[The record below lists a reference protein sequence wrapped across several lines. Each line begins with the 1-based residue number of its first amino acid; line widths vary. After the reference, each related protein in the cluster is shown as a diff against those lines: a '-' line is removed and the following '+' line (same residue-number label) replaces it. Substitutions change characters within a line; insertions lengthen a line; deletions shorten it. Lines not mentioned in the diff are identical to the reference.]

1 MTAQM
6 EKENGSAASLQ
17 ELQAG
22 MERLER
28 REWWRW
34 AAALVIMLLLTLGVF
49 SLSLPGM
56 GKDTSKEDQLGI
68 AVRGLFALVL
78 LFDVFAIYQQVLI
91 TRMRRQ
97 LAGQIGSLAALD
109 AFKPATSEPEAG
121 HKERRRCSRYHF
133 DQRLRV
139 TATMRGKEAIL
150 YGRVVD
156 ISEFGLGAVISGSL
170 QRGDSVSL
178 NFDTDTGALT
188 LTAVIRSVNGFRHGF
203 EFATMGPADLQ
214 SLKLA
219 CLAAASTIPS

>member
-1 MTAQM
+1 MTM
-6 EKENGSAASLQ
+6 EREKENGSAASLQ

-56 GKDTSKEDQLGI
+56 GKDTSKEDQLGL

-97 LAGQIGSLAALD
+97 LAGQIGVLAALD
-109 AFKPATSEPEAG
+109 AFKPATSEPDAG
-121 HKERRRCSRYHF
+121 HKERRRCSRYRF

-139 TATMRGKEAIL
+139 TTTTRGKEAIF

-156 ISEFGLGAVISGSL
+156 ISEFGLGAIISGSL

-188 LTAVIRSVNGFRHGF
+188 LAAVIRSVNGFRHGF
-203 EFATMGPADLQ
+203 EFAAMSPADLQ

>member
-1 MTAQM
+1 MQM
-6 EKENGSAASLQ
+6 EKENSSATNLQ

-56 GKDTSKEDQLGI
+56 GKDTSKDDQLGV
-68 AVRGLFALVL
+68 AVHGLFALVL

-97 LAGQIGSLAALD
+97 LAGQIGALAALD
-109 AFKPATSEPEAG
+109 SFKPATSEPEAG
-121 HKERRRCSRYHF
+121 HTERRRCSRYHF

-139 TATMRGKEAIL
+139 TATVRGKEAIL

-188 LTAVIRSVNGFRHGF
+188 LTAVIRSVSGFRHGF
-203 EFATMGPADLQ
+203 EFAAMSPPDLQ

-219 CLAAASTIPS
+219 CLAAASTLPR